1 MRSNLRS
8 SRTGVRTNAVVVLM
22 DPGYLSCHCCHSLGS
37 CQCNRAHIHK
47 TVLFLLKLTI
57 ALPKWYSP
65 NWLTPQINWQLPL
78 SGNLV
83 LMCLPCA
90 LSCPRSDPQTRV
102 CHETDQ
108 GSLTESE
115 SPSSEKIQQ
124 PRDLIS
130 PLSSQSKPQTPED
143 PEVMNTTSLNCEDDS
158 NASFRDIFSD
168 IVPADHPCEL
178 PTSQPPLPSP
188 SYSTLSIRPV
198 YPLAMWASVS
208 QGTFEIL
215 HKIDISSN

>member
-1 MRSNLRS
+1 
-8 SRTGVRTNAVVVLM
+8 
-22 DPGYLSCHCCHSLGS
+22 
-37 CQCNRAHIHK
+37 
-47 TVLFLLKLTI
+47 
-57 ALPKWYSP
+57 
-65 NWLTPQINWQLPL
+65 
-78 SGNLV
+78 
-83 LMCLPCA
+83 MCLPCA

-130 PLSSQSKPQTPED
+130 PLSSQSNPQTPED
-143 PEVMNTTSLNCEDDS
+143 PEVMNTTSLCINNCEDDS
-158 NASFRDIFSD
+158 NASFRDIFRD
-168 IVPADHPCEL
+168 IGPADHPCEL
-178 PTSQPPLPSP
+178 PPSQPPLPSP

-198 YPLAMWASVS
+198 HPLAMWASVS
-208 QGTFEIL
+208 QGAFEI

>member
-1 MRSNLRS
+1 M
-8 SRTGVRTNAVVVLM
+8 
-22 DPGYLSCHCCHSLGS
+22 
-37 CQCNRAHIHK
+37 
-47 TVLFLLKLTI
+47 
-57 ALPKWYSP
+57 
-65 NWLTPQINWQLPL
+65 
-78 SGNLV
+78 

-130 PLSSQSKPQTPED
+130 PLSSQSKPQTPDD
-143 PEVMNTTSLNCEDDS
+143 PEVMNTTSLNCEDDF

-168 IVPADHPCEL
+168 IGPVDQHCEM
-178 PTSQPPLPSP
+178 PPSQPPLPSP
-188 SYSTLSIRPV
+188 SYGTLSIRTV

>member
-1 MRSNLRS
+1 M
-8 SRTGVRTNAVVVLM
+8 
-22 DPGYLSCHCCHSLGS
+22 
-37 CQCNRAHIHK
+37 
-47 TVLFLLKLTI
+47 
-57 ALPKWYSP
+57 
-65 NWLTPQINWQLPL
+65 
-78 SGNLV
+78 

-130 PLSSQSKPQTPED
+130 PLSSQSNPQTPED

-188 SYSTLSIRPV
+188 SYSTLSIRTV
-198 YPLAMWASVS
+198 FTLAMWASVS

>member
-1 MRSNLRS
+1 M
-8 SRTGVRTNAVVVLM
+8 
-22 DPGYLSCHCCHSLGS
+22 
-37 CQCNRAHIHK
+37 
-47 TVLFLLKLTI
+47 
-57 ALPKWYSP
+57 
-65 NWLTPQINWQLPL
+65 
-78 SGNLV
+78 

-130 PLSSQSKPQTPED
+130 TKSSQSKPQTSND
-143 PEVMNTTSLNCEDDS
+143 PGVMNTTSPCIINCEDDF

-168 IVPADHPCEL
+168 IGSVDQHCEL
-178 PTSQPPLPSP
+178 PPSQPPLPSP

-208 QGTFEIL
+208 QG
-215 HKIDISSN
+215 SWPRVWRSR